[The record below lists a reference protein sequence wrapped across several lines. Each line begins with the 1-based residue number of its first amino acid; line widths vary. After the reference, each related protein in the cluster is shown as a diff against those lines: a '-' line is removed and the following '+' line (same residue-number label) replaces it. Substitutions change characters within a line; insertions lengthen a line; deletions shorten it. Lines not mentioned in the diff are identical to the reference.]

1 MWFLYTIR
9 HYIHYIY
16 IRCINQFPVSLKEIL
31 FITVR
36 LVVLRRSCSI
46 KMAEL
51 SENYKINGP

>member
-1 MWFLYTIR
+1 MWLYIVR

-16 IRCINQFPVSLKEIL
+16 ICCINQFPVSLKEIL
-31 FITVR
+31 FIAVR

-46 KMAEL
+46 KMLEL